1 MQWKYKWLISKTFS
15 LSIIF
20 FHLIYCFLF
29 TLHCFYCTFFF
40 FDFTKQLQQTI
51 KQKQPFLITKLAENW
66 NILPNQTQQFLNK
79 NIKVFLIFVKDILR
93 IIKYVSSRFKVGD
106 KRFISKQ
113 TRQLNVCVFIKCQSF
128 KDRLD
133 QNRQKKGNLSRPPT
147 N

>member
-20 FHLIYCFLF
+20 FHLIYCFF
-29 TLHCFYCTFFF
+29 SRCIVFIVPSFS
-40 FDFTKQLQQTI
+40 
-51 KQKQPFLITKLAENW
+51 LIPWNSCNKLS
-66 NILPNQTQQFLNK
+66 NK
-79 NIKVFLIFVKDILR
+79 NNPFDNKTGWKLEYLAKPNTTIFEQEYQSLLIFVKDILR
-93 IIKYVSSRFKVGD
+93 IIKYASSRFKVGD
-106 KRFISKQ
+106 KRLISKQ

>member
-20 FHLIYCFLF
+20 FHLIYCFFSCCIVLLQLLF
-29 TLHCFYCTFFF
+29 LWFYETVATNYQTKTTL
-40 FDFTKQLQQTI
+40 
-51 KQKQPFLITKLAENW
+51 LITKLAENW

-93 IIKYVSSRFKVGD
+93 IIKYASSRFKVGD

-133 QNRQKKGNLSRPPT
+133 QNRQKKGNLSRPPR

>member
-20 FHLIYCFLF
+20 FHLIYCFFSCCIVLLQLLF
-29 TLHCFYCTFFF
+29 LWFYETVATNYQTKTTL
-40 FDFTKQLQQTI
+40 
-51 KQKQPFLITKLAENW
+51 LITKLAENW

-93 IIKYVSSRFKVGD
+93 IIKYASSRFKVGD